1 MAWKGF
7 HDMKRSRYLLV
18 SVLGL
23 ALVGSVAAA
32 AVMSNKNSYNVMA
45 ENATI
50 SATPAEDVMV
60 EVPTITFVV
69 EHINTWSNVYGL
81 KYHSWNTKTVFDN
94 SSVGEGVNSPFFYEG
109 KSNIGTDP
117 SVYGPIYDLINPN
130 FVDGELLPSGDTSM
144 YRDRFTSPVTYH
156 LPWYVTSLDM
166 QLYFSEDGVYWV
178 GNDYKITEPGTY
190 YFYNC
195 NHTGTSESRNTKY
208 CRWDVSPVL
217 AGPQNLVEV
226 NAQYK
231 QFLTDYFSVV
241 QRNGEDLSIC
251 AADVNVVDLRNLLTQ
266 YDALSEDVRAEV
278 NKAADSN
285 IIYNNQLSTVEVVMD
300 YLRGY
305 VPSLEKEAEL
315 ASSLIFNSSSDNSL
329 LIVGVASLGLLSVV
343 GVAYFINQKKK
354 RA

>member
-1 MAWKGF
+1 
-7 HDMKRSRYLLV
+7 MKRFRYLLV

-23 ALVGSVAAA
+23 ALVGSVATA

-69 EHINTWSNVYGL
+69 EHINTWGDVYGL

-94 SSVGEGVNSPFFYEG
+94 SLVSEGVNSPFFYEG

-117 SVYGPIYDLINPN
+117 SAYGPIYDLINPK
-130 FVDGELLPSGDTSM
+130 FVDGELRPSGDTSM
-144 YRDRFTSPVTYH
+144 YRDAFTSPVTYH

-166 QLYFSEDGVYWV
+166 QLYFSQGGVYWV

-195 NHTGTSESRNTKY
+195 NHTGTSESGNTKY

-241 QRNGEDLSIC
+241 QRNGVDLSIC

-285 IIYNNQLSTVEVVMD
+285 IIYNDQLSTVEVVMD
-300 YLRGY
+300 YLRDY

-329 LIVGVASLGLLSVV
+329 LIAGVASLGLLSVV

>member
-1 MAWKGF
+1 
-7 HDMKRSRYLLV
+7 MKRFRYLLV

-23 ALVGSVAAA
+23 ALVGSVATA

-60 EVPTITFVV
+60 EVPTITIVV
-69 EHINTWSNVYGL
+69 QHINTWSNVYGL

-94 SSVGEGVNSPFFYEG
+94 SLVGEGVNSPFFYEG
-109 KSNIGTDP
+109 ESYIGTDP
-117 SVYGPIYDLINPN
+117 SAYGPIYDLIKPK

-144 YRDRFTSPVTYH
+144 YRDRFTSPVTYR

-190 YFYNC
+190 YFYHC
-195 NHTGTSESRNTKY
+195 NHIGTSGNTKS

-217 AGPQNLVEV
+217 AGSQNLVEV

-285 IIYNNQLSTVEVVMD
+285 IIYDGQLSTVEVVID
-300 YLRGY
+300 YLRDY

-329 LIVGVASLGLLSVV
+329 LIAGVASLGLLSVV

>member
-1 MAWKGF
+1 
-7 HDMKRSRYLLV
+7 MKRFRYLLV

-23 ALVGSVAAA
+23 ALVGSVATA

-60 EVPTITFVV
+60 KVPTITFVV
-69 EHINTWSNVYGL
+69 EDIYKWNNVYGL

-94 SSVGEGVNSPFFYEG
+94 SLVSEGVNSPFFYEG

-117 SVYGPIYDLINPN
+117 SVYGPIYELINPN

-144 YRDRFTSPVTYH
+144 YRDRFTSPVTYS

-178 GNDYKITEPGTY
+178 GENYKITKPGTY
-190 YFYNC
+190 YFYRC
-195 NHTGTSESRNTKY
+195 NHTGTSESGNTKY
-208 CRWDVSPVL
+208 CRWDVSPVFD
-217 AGPQNLVEV
+217 GDGSQNLVEV

-231 QFLTDYFSVV
+231 KFLTDYFSVI

-266 YDALSEDVRAEV
+266 YDALNEDVRAEV

-285 IIYNNQLSTVEVVMD
+285 IIYNGQLSTVEVVMN
-300 YLRGY
+300 YLRDY

-329 LIVGVASLGLLSVV
+329 LIAGVASLGLLSVV

>member
-1 MAWKGF
+1 
-7 HDMKRSRYLLV
+7 MKHFRYLLV

-23 ALVGSVAAA
+23 ALVGSVATA

-50 SATPAEDVMV
+50 SATPAENVMV

-69 EHINTWSNVYGL
+69 QSINFWGGVYGL
-81 KYHSWNTKTVFDN
+81 KYHSWQTRTVFDDDSSLGTDN
-94 SSVGEGVNSPFFYEG
+94 SRYFYEG
-109 KSNIGTDP
+109 HGNQYDSTTAYNP
-117 SVYGPIYDLINPN
+117 VYDLIDPGQVVN
-130 FVDGELLPSGDTSM
+130 GTLQKTTDTSI
-144 YRDRFTSPVTYH
+144 YRNQLNSEVTFH
-156 LPWYVTSLDM
+156 FPWYVTSMKM
-166 QLYFSEDGVYWV
+166 QLLFAQG
-178 GNDYKITEPGTY
+178 DYLWQGQNYEITAPGTY
-190 YFYNC
+190 YFWQC
-195 NHTGTSESRNTKY
+195 KHTGTSEPRKTKY
-208 CRWDVSPVL
+208 CEWAVSPE
-217 AGPQNLVEV
+217 PEDPRSLVEV

-231 QFLTDYFSVV
+231 KFLTDYFSVV

-285 IIYNNQLSTVEVVMD
+285 IIYNGQLSTVEVVMD
-300 YLRGY
+300 YLRDY

-329 LIVGVASLGLLSVV
+329 LIAGVSSLGLLSVV

>member
-1 MAWKGF
+1 MGWKGF
-7 HDMKRSRYLLV
+7 HDMKRFRYLLV

-23 ALVGSVAAA
+23 ALVGSVATA

-60 EVPTITFVV
+60 KVPTITIVV
-69 EHINTWSNVYGL
+69 EHINTWGAVSGL

-94 SSVGEGVNSPFFYEG
+94 SLVGEGVNSPFFYEG
-109 KSNIGTDP
+109 ESNIGTDP
-117 SVYGPIYDLINPN
+117 SAYGPIYDLINPK
-130 FVDGELLPSGDTSM
+130 FVDGELLHSGDTSM
-144 YRDRFTSPVTYH
+144 YRDYFTSPVTYR

-166 QLYFSEDGVYWV
+166 QLYFSQGDAYWV
-178 GNDYKITEPGTY
+178 GNDYIITKPGTY
-190 YFYNC
+190 YFYKC
-195 NHTGTSESRNTKY
+195 NYTGVSGNTKY

-217 AGPQNLVEV
+217 DGSQNLVEV

-231 QFLTDYFSVV
+231 KFLTDYFSVV

-285 IIYNNQLSTVEVVMD
+285 IIYNGQLSTVEVVMD
-300 YLRGY
+300 YLRDY

-329 LIVGVASLGLLSVV
+329 LIAGVASLGLLSVV

>member
-1 MAWKGF
+1 
-7 HDMKRSRYLLV
+7 MKRSRYLLV

-23 ALVGSVAAA
+23 ALVGSVATA

-60 EVPTITFVV
+60 EVPTITIVV
-69 EHINTWSNVYGL
+69 QDIVEADWANTYGL
-81 KYHSWNTKTVFDN
+81 KYHSWQTRTVFDN
-94 SSVGEGVNSPFFYEG
+94 DSLLETDNSRYFYEG
-109 KSNIGTDP
+109 HGSQYDSTTAYNP
-117 SVYGPIYDLINPN
+117 VYDLIDPGQVVN
-130 FVDGELLPSGDTSM
+130 GTLQATTDTSI
-144 YRDRFTSPVTYH
+144 YRDQLNSEVTFH
-156 LPWYVTSLDM
+156 FPWYVTSMKM
-166 QLYFSEDGVYWV
+166 QLLFAQDHYLWQGQNYE
-178 GNDYKITEPGTY
+178 ITAPGTY

-195 NHTGTSESRNTKY
+195 KYTGESGNTKS
-208 CRWDVSPVL
+208 CEWLVSPVL

-231 QFLTDYFSVV
+231 QFLTDYFSVI

-285 IIYNNQLSTVEVVMD
+285 IIYNDQLSTVEVVMN
-300 YLRGY
+300 YLRDY

-329 LIVGVASLGLLSVV
+329 LIAGVASLGLLSVV